1 KMRIEVDSF
10 GGNKIYPGRGKIYVR
25 LDNKVFRFLFKK
37 TCSLFLQRKNPRKI
51 SWTILYRKLHKK
63 GITEE
68 VAKKRSRRTV
78 KHQRAI
84 VGASLEMIM
93 EKRNQREEVRISARQ
108 IAIKDAKEKKRAH
121 QDQKRAE
128 KAKLASIARG
138 TSITK
143 FSKQQ
148 AKGYRSKVM
157 TTTR

>member
-1 KMRIEVDSF
+1 MRIEVDSF

-25 LDNKVFRFLFKK
+25 LDNKVFRFLFRK
-37 TCSLFLQRKNPRKI
+37 TCSLFLQRINPRKV
-51 SWTILYRKLHKK
+51 SWTVLYRRLHKK

-68 VAKKRSRRTV
+68 VAKKRSRRTI

-93 EKRNQREEVRISARQ
+93 EKRNQREEVRLSLRQ

-121 QDQKRAE
+121 ENQKRAD
-128 KAKLASIARG
+128 KARLALASRG
-138 TSITK
+138 SNVSR

-148 AKGYRSKVM
+148 AKGTRSKVIG
-157 TTTR
+157 TSR